1 MLLRQRLRSLA
12 NMLHSRLLGYIDEVA
27 RTGSIRKAAERVGIA
42 ASSINRQI
50 LALEEEF
57 GVPIFERLP
66 RRMRLTVAGELLLT
80 HIRTTLREHERMRAR
95 FTDLQGRRRGLV
107 RIATMAGLANTLMP
121 PLVAWMRGQYPYVKL
136 VVRALPL
143 EGIAGA
149 VIAAEADIGL
159 GYQLPPDP
167 KLRVLGRASAR
178 TGAVVAPGHALA
190 AMANPNVSL
199 ADCAGFP
206 MVIPDRSLTVGTLL
220 ADALERAG
228 ISVETVVET
237 NSVELLKRAA
247 RQGQTVTFLSEVEM
261 AVEVAGGE
269 LVFLPL
275 RDGELGQELR
285 LVARRTM
292 ALDATQS
299 HVAEQLR
306 EMLGA

>member
-1 MLLRQRLRSLA
+1 
-12 NMLHSRLLGYIDEVA
+12 MLHSRLLNYLDEVA

-50 LALEEEF
+50 LALEQDF
-57 GVPIFERLP
+57 GVPLFERLP

-80 HIRTTLREHERMRAR
+80 HIRATLREHDRMRAR
-95 FTDLQGRRRGLV
+95 LIDLQGRRRGLV
-107 RIATMAGLANTLMP
+107 RIATMGGLANTLMP

-143 EGIAGA
+143 EGVAAA

-159 GYQLPPDP
+159 GYQLPADP
-167 KLRVLGRASAR
+167 KLRVLARATAR
-178 TGAVVAPGHALA
+178 IGAVVAPGHALA
-190 AMANPNVSL
+190 SMANPAVSL
-199 ADCAGFP
+199 ADCSGFP
-206 MVIPDRSLTVGTLL
+206 MVIPDRSLTVGALL
-220 ADALERAG
+220 ADALERAA

-237 NSVELLKRAA
+237 NSIELLKRAA
-247 RQGQTVTFLSEVEM
+247 TQGQTVTFLSEVEM
-261 AVEVAGGE
+261 AVEVTRGE

-275 RDGELGQELR
+275 RDAELRQELR

-299 HVAEQLR
+299 HVAEKLQQL
-306 EMLGA
+306 LGTHGEAMPSGR

>member
-1 MLLRQRLRSLA
+1 
-12 NMLHSRLLGYIDEVA
+12 MLHSRLLGYLDEVA

-66 RRMRLTVAGELLLT
+66 RRMRLTAAGELLLN
-80 HIRTTLREHERMRAR
+80 HIRSTLREHERMRAR
-95 FTDLQGRRRGLV
+95 LVDLQGRRRGIV
-107 RIATMAGLANTLMP
+107 RIATMGGLANTLMP
-121 PLVAWMRGQYPYVKL
+121 PLVAWMRANYPYVKL

-143 EGIAGA
+143 EGVTAA

-159 GYQLPPDP
+159 GYQLPADP
-167 KLRVLGRASAR
+167 KLRVLGRATAR
-178 TGAVVAPGHALA
+178 IGAVVAPGHALA
-190 AMANPNVSL
+190 DLARPYVSL
-199 ADCAGFP
+199 ADCSIFP
-206 MVIPDRSLTVGTLL
+206 MVIPDRSLTVGALL
-220 ADALERAG
+220 ADALERAA

-237 NSVELLKRAA
+237 NSIELLKRAA
-247 RQGQTVTFLSEVEM
+247 TQGQTVTFLSEVEM
-261 AVEVAGGE
+261 AVEMARGE

-275 RDGELGQELR
+275 RDTELQQELR

-299 HVAEQLR
+299 HVAETLRQLLAESAISPGQNR
-306 EMLGA
+306 VE

>member
-1 MLLRQRLRSLA
+1 
-12 NMLHSRLLGYIDEVA
+12 MLHSRLLNYLDEVA

-50 LALEEEF
+50 LALEQDF
-57 GVPIFERLP
+57 GVPLFERLP

-80 HIRTTLREHERMRAR
+80 HIRATLREHDRMRAR
-95 FTDLQGRRRGLV
+95 LIDLQGRRRGLV
-107 RIATMAGLANTLMP
+107 RIATMGGLANTLMP

-143 EGIAGA
+143 EGVAAA

-159 GYQLPPDP
+159 GYQLPADP
-167 KLRVLGRASAR
+167 KLRVLARATAR
-178 TGAVVAPGHALA
+178 IGAVVAPGHALA
-190 AMANPNVSL
+190 SMANPAVSL
-199 ADCAGFP
+199 ADCSGFP
-206 MVIPDRSLTVGTLL
+206 MVIPDRSLTVGALL
-220 ADALERAG
+220 ADALERAA

-237 NSVELLKRAA
+237 NSIELLKRAA
-247 RQGQTVTFLSEVEM
+247 TQGQTVTFLSEVEM
-261 AVEVAGGE
+261 AVEVTRGE

-275 RDGELGQELR
+275 RDAELRQELR

-299 HVAEQLR
+299 HVAEKLQQL
-306 EMLGA
+306 LGTQGEAIPSGR

>member
-1 MLLRQRLRSLA
+1 
-12 NMLHSRLLGYIDEVA
+12 MLHSRLLNYLDEVA

-50 LALEEEF
+50 LALEQDF
-57 GVPIFERLP
+57 GVPLFERLP

-80 HIRTTLREHERMRAR
+80 HIRATLREHDRMRAR
-95 FTDLQGRRRGLV
+95 LIDLQGRRRGLV
-107 RIATMAGLANTLMP
+107 RIATMGGLANTLMP

-143 EGIAGA
+143 EGVTAA

-159 GYQLPPDP
+159 GYQLPADP
-167 KLRVLGRASAR
+167 KLRVLARATAR
-178 TGAVVAPGHALA
+178 IGAVVAPGHALA
-190 AMANPNVSL
+190 SMANPAVSL
-199 ADCAGFP
+199 ADCSGFP
-206 MVIPDRSLTVGTLL
+206 MVIPDRSLTVGALL
-220 ADALERAG
+220 ADALERAA

-237 NSVELLKRAA
+237 NSIELLKRAA
-247 RQGQTVTFLSEVEM
+247 TQGQTVTFLSEVEM
-261 AVEVAGGE
+261 AVEVTRGE

-275 RDGELGQELR
+275 RDAELRQELR

-299 HVAEQLR
+299 HVAEKLQQL
-306 EMLGA
+306 LGTQGEAMPSGR

>member
-1 MLLRQRLRSLA
+1 
-12 NMLHSRLLGYIDEVA
+12 MLHSRLLNYLDEVA

-50 LALEEEF
+50 LALEQDF
-57 GVPIFERLP
+57 GVPLFERLP

-80 HIRTTLREHERMRAR
+80 HIRTTLREHDRMRAR
-95 FTDLQGRRRGLV
+95 LIDLQGRRRGLV
-107 RIATMAGLANTLMP
+107 RIATMGGLANTLMP

-143 EGIAGA
+143 EGVTAA

-159 GYQLPPDP
+159 GYQLPADA
-167 KLRVLGRASAR
+167 KLRVLARASAR
-178 TGAVVAPGHALA
+178 IGAVVAPGHALA
-190 AMANPNVSL
+190 GMAHPSVSL
-199 ADCAGFP
+199 ADCSGFP
-206 MVIPDRSLTVGTLL
+206 MVIPDRSLTVGALL
-220 ADALERAG
+220 ADALERAA

-247 RQGQTVTFLSEVEM
+247 TQGQTVTFLSEVEM
-261 AVEVAGGE
+261 AVEVARGE

-275 RDGELGQELR
+275 RDAELRQELR

-299 HVAEQLR
+299 HVAEKLQQFLATPGEAAPPGR
-306 EMLGA
+306 YG

>member
-1 MLLRQRLRSLA
+1 
-12 NMLHSRLLGYIDEVA
+12 MLHSRLLGYLDEVA

-50 LALEEEF
+50 LALEAEF

-80 HIRTTLREHERMRAR
+80 HIRTTLRDHERMRAR

-121 PLVAWMRGQYPYVKL
+121 PLVAWMRAQYPYVKL

-167 KLRVLGRASAR
+167 KLRVLGRSTAR

-190 AMANPNVSL
+190 AMAHPTVSL

-206 MVIPDRSLTVGTLL
+206 MVIPDRSLTVGALL

-228 ISVETVVET
+228 MSVETVVET

-299 HVAEQLR
+299 HVAEKLR
-306 EMLGA
+306 EMLG

>member
-1 MLLRQRLRSLA
+1 
-12 NMLHSRLLGYIDEVA
+12 MLHSRLLGYLDEVA

-50 LALEEEF
+50 LALEQEY
-57 GVPIFERLP
+57 GVPLFERLP

-80 HIRTTLREHERMRAR
+80 HIRATLREHERMRAR
-95 FTDLQGRRRGLV
+95 LIDLQGRRRGLV
-107 RIATMAGLANTLMP
+107 RIATMGGLANTLMP

-143 EGIAGA
+143 EGVAAA

-159 GYQLPPDP
+159 GYQLPPDA
-167 KLRVLGRASAR
+167 KLRVLARATAR
-178 TGAVVAPGHALA
+178 IGAVVAPGHALA
-190 AMANPNVSL
+190 GMAQAGKAQPFVSL
-199 ADCAGFP
+199 ADCSAFP
-206 MVIPDRSLTVGTLL
+206 MVIPDRSLTVGALL
-220 ADALERAG
+220 ADALERAAIG
-228 ISVETVVET
+228 VETVVET

-247 RQGQTVTFLSEVEM
+247 TKGETVTFLSEVEM
-261 AVEVAGGE
+261 AVEVARGE

-275 RDGELGQELR
+275 RDAELRQELR

-299 HVAEQLR
+299 HVAEKLQQL
-306 EMLGA
+306 LGAQGQN

>member
-1 MLLRQRLRSLA
+1 
-12 NMLHSRLLGYIDEVA
+12 MLHSRLLGYLDEVA
-27 RTGSIRKAAERVGIA
+27 RSGSIRKAAERVGIA

-80 HIRTTLREHERMRAR
+80 HIRTTLREHDQMRAR
-95 FTDLQGRRRGLV
+95 LIDLQGRRRGLV
-107 RIATMAGLANTLMP
+107 RIATMGGLANTLMP
-121 PLVAWMRGQYPYVKL
+121 PLVAWMREKYPYVKL
-136 VVRALPL
+136 VVRALAL
-143 EGIAGA
+143 EGIASA

-159 GYQLPPDP
+159 GYQLPADP
-167 KLRVLGRASAR
+167 KLRVLARATAR
-178 TGAVVAPGHALA
+178 IGAVVSPGHALA
-190 AMANPNVSL
+190 GMANPNVSL
-199 ADCAGFP
+199 ADCSAFP
-206 MVIPDRSLTVGTLL
+206 MVIPDRSLSVGALL
-220 ADALERAG
+220 ADALERAA

-247 RQGQTVTFLSEVEM
+247 RQGQTVTFMSEVEM

-275 RDGELGQELR
+275 RDAELRQELR

-299 HVAEQLR
+299 HVAEKLR
-306 EMLGA
+306 ELLVV